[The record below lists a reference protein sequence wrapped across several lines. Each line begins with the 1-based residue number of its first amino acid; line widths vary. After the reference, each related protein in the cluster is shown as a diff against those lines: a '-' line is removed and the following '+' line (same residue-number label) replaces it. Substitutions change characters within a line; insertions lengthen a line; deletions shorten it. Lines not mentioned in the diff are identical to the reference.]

1 MRIIAARSASTSS
14 GCVMS
19 RTAMPT
25 SSPCSRPTMA
35 AKLRFTRWKRPSR
48 PVIVMPIAASLK
60 ACSGI
65 AESSSTYGSSAGA
78 GRTARLRAVL
88 SLRTVRATRYATPLR
103 EGGSLPG
110 VVEADDDGMYVVKF
124 RGAGQG
130 PKALV
135 AEIVA
140 GELARAVGLNVPEI
154 VLVDV
159 DPVLA
164 RAEPDPE
171 IQELI
176 EASAGLNVGLDFLP
190 GALAYDPAFEV
201 SAVLAALVVW
211 LDELTLN
218 IDRTP
223 RNPNLLVWH
232 DRLWLIDHGAAFF
245 PQHAGDIAGAARR
258 EFTQIA
264 DHVLAPIAGARPHP
278 SFDAGKIVSL
288 VPPEWLDVPAESYV
302 SFLDQRAAFLA

>member
-1 MRIIAARSASTSS
+1 M
-14 GCVMS
+14 
-19 RTAMPT
+19 
-25 SSPCSRPTMA
+25 
-35 AKLRFTRWKRPSR
+35 
-48 PVIVMPIAASLK
+48 
-60 ACSGI
+60 
-65 AESSSTYGSSAGA
+65 
-78 GRTARLRAVL
+78 
-88 SLRTVRATRYATPLR
+88 VRATRYATPLR

-130 PKALV
+130 VKALV
-135 AEIVA
+135 SEIIA
-140 GELARAVGLNVPEI
+140 GELGRAVGLHVPEI

-190 GALAYDPAFEV
+190 GALAYDAAFEV
-201 SAVLAALVVW
+201 SPELAALVVW

-232 DRLWLIDHGAAFF
+232 HRLWLIDHGAALF
-245 PQHAGDIAGAARR
+245 PHHAGDLARAARR
-258 EFTQIA
+258 DFTAIA
-264 DHVLAPIAGARPHP
+264 DHVLAPIAGVGPHP
-278 SFDAGKIVSL
+278 SFDASAIVSH
-288 VPPEWLDVPAESYV
+288 VPPEWLDVPASTYV
-302 SFLDQRAAFLA
+302 SFLEERAAFLA

>member
-1 MRIIAARSASTSS
+1 MD
-14 GCVMS
+14 
-19 RTAMPT
+19 MPT
-25 SSPCSRPTMA
+25 
-35 AKLRFTRWKRPSR
+35 
-48 PVIVMPIAASLK
+48 AASSK
-60 ACSGI
+60 ACSGM
-65 AESSSTYGSSAGA
+65 AESTSTKRSSAGA
-78 GRTARLRAVL
+78 GRTARLRAAV
-88 SLRTVRATRYATPLR
+88 RIVRATRYATPLR

-201 SAVLAALVVW
+201 SPELAALVVW

-232 DRLWLIDHGAAFF
+232 ERLWLIDHGAAFF

-264 DHVLAPIAGARPHP
+264 DHALAPIAGGRPHP
-278 SFDAGKIVSL
+278 SFDAASIVSL
-288 VPPEWLDVPAESYV
+288 VPPAWLELPAADYV
-302 SFLDQRAAFLA
+302 SFLTD

>member
-1 MRIIAARSASTSS
+1 
-14 GCVMS
+14 
-19 RTAMPT
+19 
-25 SSPCSRPTMA
+25 
-35 AKLRFTRWKRPSR
+35 
-48 PVIVMPIAASLK
+48 
-60 ACSGI
+60 
-65 AESSSTYGSSAGA
+65 
-78 GRTARLRAVL
+78 
-88 SLRTVRATRYATPLR
+88 VRATRYATPLR

-130 PKALV
+130 VKALV
-135 AEIVA
+135 AEIIV

-171 IQELI
+171 IQDLI
-176 EASAGLNVGLDFLP
+176 EASDGLNVGLDFLP
-190 GALAYDPAFEV
+190 GALAYDTAFEV
-201 SAVLAALVVW
+201 SPDFAALTVW

-232 DRLWLIDHGAAFF
+232 ARLWLIDHGAALF
-245 PQHAGDIAGAARR
+245 PHHAGDIAAAARR
-258 EFTQIA
+258 EFTEIA
-264 DHVLAPIAGARPHP
+264 DHVLAPIAGERPHP
-278 SFDAGKIVSL
+278 SFDAEKIVSL
-288 VPPEWLDVPAESYV
+288 VPPDWLDVSAASYV
-302 SFLDQRAAFLA
+302 SFLDDRAAFLA

>member
-1 MRIIAARSASTSS
+1 M
-14 GCVMS
+14 
-19 RTAMPT
+19 
-25 SSPCSRPTMA
+25 
-35 AKLRFTRWKRPSR
+35 
-48 PVIVMPIAASLK
+48 
-60 ACSGI
+60 
-65 AESSSTYGSSAGA
+65 
-78 GRTARLRAVL
+78 
-88 SLRTVRATRYATPLR
+88 RTVRATRYATPLR

-130 PKALV
+130 VKALV
-135 AEIVA
+135 AEIIV
-140 GELARAVGLNVPEI
+140 GELGRAVGLNVPEI

-159 DPVLA
+159 DPVLG

-190 GALAYDPAFEV
+190 GALAYDSAFEV
-201 SAVLAALVVW
+201 SPDLAALVVW

-232 DRLWLIDHGAAFF
+232 ERLWLIDHGAALIFHHRDWDPEVDAAKPF
-245 PQHAGDIAGAARR
+245 PG
-258 EFTQIA
+258 IA
-264 DHVLAPIAGARPHP
+264 DHVLLPIAGPLPDLDVQDDLVRASVDAVPSGWIEADRYFDYLRRRLARPR
-278 SFDAGKIVSL
+278 GW
-288 VPPEWLDVPAESYV
+288 VP
-302 SFLDQRAAFLA
+302 

>member
-1 MRIIAARSASTSS
+1 
-14 GCVMS
+14 
-19 RTAMPT
+19 
-25 SSPCSRPTMA
+25 
-35 AKLRFTRWKRPSR
+35 
-48 PVIVMPIAASLK
+48 
-60 ACSGI
+60 
-65 AESSSTYGSSAGA
+65 
-78 GRTARLRAVL
+78 
-88 SLRTVRATRYATPLR
+88 VRATRYATPLR

-130 PKALV
+130 VKALV
-135 AEIVA
+135 AEIIV

-159 DPVLA
+159 DPVLG

-190 GALAYDPAFEV
+190 GALAYDSSFDV
-201 SAVLAALVVW
+201 SPELAALVVW

-232 DRLWLIDHGAAFF
+232 DRLWLIDHGAALF
-245 PQHAGDIAGAARR
+245 PHHAGDLHGAAHRT
-258 EFTQIA
+258 FDAIA
-264 DHVLAPIAGARPHP
+264 DHVLAPMAGPRPDP
-278 SFDAGKIVSL
+278 SFDASAIVSE
-288 VPPEWLDVPAESYV
+288 VPEEWLDIPAEPYV
-302 SFLDQRAAFLA
+302 SFLEERAAFLA

>member
-1 MRIIAARSASTSS
+1 
-14 GCVMS
+14 V
-19 RTAMPT
+19 
-25 SSPCSRPTMA
+25 
-35 AKLRFTRWKRPSR
+35 
-48 PVIVMPIAASLK
+48 
-60 ACSGI
+60 
-65 AESSSTYGSSAGA
+65 
-78 GRTARLRAVL
+78 
-88 SLRTVRATRYATPLR
+88 RTVRATRYATPLR

-130 PKALV
+130 LKALV
-135 AEIVA
+135 AEVIV
-140 GELARAVGLNVPEI
+140 GELARAVGLAVPEI

-171 IQELI
+171 IQDLI

-190 GALAYDPAFEV
+190 GALAYDAAFPVPPEM
-201 SAVLAALVVW
+201 AALVVW

-232 DRLWLIDHGAAFF
+232 DRLWLIDHGAALF
-245 PQHAGDIAGAARR
+245 PHHAGDIAGAARR
-258 EFTQIA
+258 EFTAIA
-264 DHVLAPIAGARPHP
+264 DHVLAPIAGERPHP
-278 SFDAGKIVSL
+278 SFDAARIVSL
-288 VPPEWLDVPAESYV
+288 VPPDWLDLPAASYV
-302 SFLDQRAAFLA
+302 SFLTDRAAFLA

>member
-1 MRIIAARSASTSS
+1 MRTIAARSASRSS
-14 GCVMS
+14 PCVMS
-19 RTAMPT
+19 RTAIPR
-25 SSPCSRPTMA
+25 SSPGSRPTIA
-35 AKLRFTRWKRPSR
+35 AKVRFTRWKRPSR
-48 PVIVMPIAASLK
+48 PVIVMPIAASSK

-130 PKALV
+130 VKALV

-140 GELARAVGLNVPEI
+140 GELGRAVGLDVPEI
-154 VLVDV
+154 VLVEI
-159 DPVLA
+159 DPVLG

-190 GALAYDPAFEV
+190 SALPYDAAFPV
-201 SAVLAALVVW
+201 SPQLAALVVW

-232 DRLWLIDHGAAFF
+232 ERLWLIDHGAALF
-245 PQHAGDIAGAARR
+245 PHHAGDIAAAARR
-258 EFTQIA
+258 DFTAIA
-264 DHVLAPIAGARPHP
+264 DHVLAAVAGPRPQP
-278 SFDAGKIVSL
+278 SFDAQSIVSL
-288 VPPEWLDVPAESYV
+288 VPAQWLDVPAASYV
-302 SFLDQRAAFLA
+302 SFLEDR

>member
-1 MRIIAARSASTSS
+1 
-14 GCVMS
+14 
-19 RTAMPT
+19 
-25 SSPCSRPTMA
+25 
-35 AKLRFTRWKRPSR
+35 
-48 PVIVMPIAASLK
+48 
-60 ACSGI
+60 
-65 AESSSTYGSSAGA
+65 
-78 GRTARLRAVL
+78 
-88 SLRTVRATRYATPLR
+88 
-103 EGGSLPG
+103 

-135 AEIVA
+135 AEIIA
-140 GELARAVGLNVPEI
+140 GEVGRAVGLDVPEI
-154 VLVDV
+154 VLIDV

-190 GALAYDPAFEV
+190 GALAYDPGFEV
-201 SAVLAALVVW
+201 SPELAALVVW

-232 DRLWLIDHGAAFF
+232 ERLWLIDHGAAFF
-245 PQHAGDIAGAARR
+245 PHHAGDIAGAARR

-288 VPPEWLDVPAESYV
+288 VPPEWLDVPAGSYV
-302 SFLDQRAAFLA
+302 SFLDNRAAFLA

>member
-1 MRIIAARSASTSS
+1 
-14 GCVMS
+14 
-19 RTAMPT
+19 
-25 SSPCSRPTMA
+25 
-35 AKLRFTRWKRPSR
+35 
-48 PVIVMPIAASLK
+48 
-60 ACSGI
+60 
-65 AESSSTYGSSAGA
+65 
-78 GRTARLRAVL
+78 
-88 SLRTVRATRYATPLR
+88 
-103 EGGSLPG
+103 

-135 AEIVA
+135 AEIIA
-140 GELARAVGLNVPEI
+140 GEVGRAVGLDVPEI

-190 GALAYDPAFEV
+190 GALAYDPGFEV
-201 SAVLAALVVW
+201 SPELAALVVW

-232 DRLWLIDHGAAFF
+232 HRLWLIDHGAAFF
-245 PQHAGDIAGAARR
+245 PHHAGDIAGAARR

-278 SFDAGKIVSL
+278 SFDAGTIVSL
-288 VPPEWLDVPAESYV
+288 VPPEWLDVPAGSYV
-302 SFLDQRAAFLA
+302 SFLDNRAAFLA

>member
-1 MRIIAARSASTSS
+1 MIA
-14 GCVMS
+14 
-19 RTAMPT
+19 P
-25 SSPCSRPTMA
+25 
-35 AKLRFTRWKRPSR
+35 
-48 PVIVMPIAASLK
+48 
-60 ACSGI
+60 
-65 AESSSTYGSSAGA
+65 
-78 GRTARLRAVL
+78 
-88 SLRTVRATRYATPLR
+88 LRTVRATRYATPLR

-110 VVEADDDGMYVVKF
+110 VVEAEDDGMYVVKW

-130 PKALV
+130 AKALV
-135 AEIVA
+135 AEVIV
-140 GELARAVGLNVPEI
+140 GELARAVGLPVPEL

-190 GALAYDPAFEV
+190 GALAYDAAFSV
-201 SAVLAALVVW
+201 SPELAALIVW

-232 DRLWLIDHGAAFF
+232 DRLWLIDHGAALF

-258 EFTQIA
+258 EFSAIA

-278 SFDAGKIVSL
+278 SFDAASIVPL
-288 VPPEWLDVPAESYV
+288 VPPQWLELPAADYV
-302 SFLDQRAAFLA
+302 SFLDERAAFLA